1 MTLLRSTFLINTAQD
16 EALLRESI
24 ATCGADLVCLDL
36 EDTVHPSK
44 KAQARQLIARLLH
57 DDGLWGRSARG
68 VRLNAVSTPHAH
80 ADITELV
87 RAAGDR
93 IDLFVC
99 SKVESPEHV
108 WWVDHL
114 ITQTAQAH
122 QVQEHIRLL
131 LGIETAGALTD
142 IDRIATASPRNAAL
156 GFAIGDLSISLGIP
170 VGSFLKDRS
179 LYPGDPFHFIR
190 SRINLAA
197 KTAGLQAIDGP
208 WPILN
213 ELDVLAED
221 ARWGVM
227 LGMNGKLA
235 LSEEQVPVIHR
246 AYRPSEAE
254 IAYARRMLASFEQV
268 LAAGDGSGV
277 LDGEFM
283 DPVTLGVCQAILA
296 RAEAPV

>member
-1 MTLLRSTFLINTAQD
+1 MTLLRSTFLVNTAQD
-16 EALLRESI
+16 EAALRESI

-44 KAQARQLIARLLH
+44 KAQARQLIARLMH
-57 DDGLWGRSARG
+57 EDIWGRSARG
-68 VRLNAVSTPHAH
+68 VRLNAVSTPYAH

-87 RAAGDR
+87 QACGDR

-114 ITQTAQAH
+114 ISQTAQAH
-122 QVQEHIRLL
+122 GVQEHIKLL

-142 IDRIATASPRNAAL
+142 IDRIATASARNEAL

-170 VGSFLKDRS
+170 VGAFLKDRS

-197 KTAGLQAIDGP
+197 KSAGLQAIDGP

-213 ELDVLAED
+213 ELDVLAGD

-235 LSEEQVPVIHR
+235 LSKEQVPVIHQ
-246 AYRPSEAE
+246 AYRPSDSE
-254 IAYARRMLASFEQV
+254 IAYARRMLASFERV

-277 LDGEFM
+277 VDGEFM
-283 DPVTLGVCQAILA
+283 DPVTLGVCRAILS
-296 RAEAPV
+296 RADAPI